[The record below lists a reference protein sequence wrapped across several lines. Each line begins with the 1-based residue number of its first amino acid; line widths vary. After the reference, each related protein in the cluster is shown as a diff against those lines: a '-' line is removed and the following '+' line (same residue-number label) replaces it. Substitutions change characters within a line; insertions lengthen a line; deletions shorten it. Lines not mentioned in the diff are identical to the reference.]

1 MKKHVFLIILMLI
14 ILAFNAPSI
23 AEENFTSDYLTYMN
37 GKWYYIDDTKPLN
50 RKIMT
55 CDSKSGEESMFS
67 DKCVYN
73 SDKNY
78 IYIDGFGN
86 DGKSI
91 IVLDTYWKKIM
102 RIEQDHVETICSISG
117 NIPNS
122 SANIAICGKY
132 LFAKFDYEYNAYR
145 IDMED
150 GSTKILSWPHVE
162 NLFAMSDGSLLV
174 QQGAIIG
181 SPERLQ
187 VYDPESCKEQ
197 NIIAD
202 FDANS
207 YPSVAYDSENNHVYA
222 AFSGAI
228 WVLEQGNWSKVRNFQ
243 FSNTIVDRK
252 RVKCDGSIFCVYY
265 INDENRGWKSFR
277 LDEDIELTPIVVGGS
292 YTFGN
297 YDGAYM
303 NSHADQVIIKAPSLR
318 LMSAVDLYTRL
329 LAKDDGY
336 DIYAIMYNSG
346 VKKLIEQNLFEP
358 LKGSAFDNYRQSLY
372 EPIQNELSINNELFC
387 IIENSSIFKFRVD
400 SSQGVEPPQSVES
413 LVDLLEH
420 WNENPSNRGQPLL
433 VYNGSYTID
442 NEDLLLICLQQ
453 LIYYHTRGNE
463 LWKSP
468 EIISLLE
475 KIRDA
480 DIPPK
485 QELTTDMADKA
496 VMHYNYSSLTL
507 YDNDGLQPPLML
519 AENTPMLFPMDGTTV
534 LLLNPYAKHPKEA
547 TEYLSYLCEN
557 VDLQWQTM
565 LFSTLKAKLKDEN
578 VKYIESLLAEKE
590 KSTSNNEKQKLDA
603 EIERIKNDYY
613 SYTASPVTLA
623 MYREKIV
630 PQLMLD
636 TPLIMARN
644 SQISIRDF
652 LQDQVNRYLSQQ
664 IDTTSLLNNIYKWLE
679 MSSKEGF

>member
-1 MKKHVFLIILMLI
+1 MKKHVFLIILILI

-37 GKWYYIDDTKPLN
+37 GKWYYINDTDPSNPALMM
-50 RKIMT
+50 R
-55 CDSKSGEESMFS
+55 DSKTNDESIFLN
-67 DKCVYN
+67 KLLY
-73 SDKNY
+73 KND
-78 IYIDGFGN
+78 YIDVAGFGN

-91 IVLDTYWKKIM
+91 FVLDATSKNIF
-102 RIEQDHVETICSISG
+102 RIDQDHIEAVCSISDD
-117 NIPNS
+117 IPYGG
-122 SANIAICGKY
+122 ANIAICGKY
-132 LFAKFDYEYNAYR
+132 LFAKFNYEYNAYR

-150 GSTKILSWPHVE
+150 GSTKILSWPQVE

-202 FDANS
+202 FEANS

-222 AFSGAI
+222 AFRGAI

-243 FSNTIVDRK
+243 FSNTLFDRK

-265 INDENRGWKSFR
+265 INDGNIEWKSFR
-277 LDEDIELTPIVVGGS
+277 LDEDIDLTPIVVGGS
-292 YTFGN
+292 YTDGSH
-297 YDGAYM
+297 DGAYM
-303 NSHADQVIIKAPSLR
+303 NSHADQVIIKAPNLR

-329 LAKDDGY
+329 LAKDDEY

-387 IIENSSIFKFRVD
+387 IIENGSIFNFTVD

-433 VYNGSYTID
+433 VYNGNYTID
-442 NEDLLLICLQQ
+442 NEALLLMCLNQM
-453 LIYYHTRGNE
+453 IYYHTRGNE
-463 LWKSP
+463 LWKNP

-485 QELTTDMADKA
+485 QELTMDMADKA
-496 VMHYNYSSLTL
+496 VMHYYDGGLTL
-507 YDNDGLQPPLML
+507 YDDDGLQPPLML
-519 AENTPMLFPMDGTTV
+519 AENTPMLFPMDTTTV

-557 VDLQWQTM
+557 IDLMGQTM
-565 LFSTLKAKLKDEN
+565 LFSTFEAKLQDDIVKD
-578 VKYIESLLAEKE
+578 IESLLAKKE
-590 KSTSNNEKQKLDA
+590 KSTSNNEKQQLAA
-603 EIERIKNDYY
+603 EIESIKNNYNN
-613 SYTASPVTLA
+613 YTASPMTLA

-636 TPLIMARN
+636 TPLIMALN
-644 SQISIRDF
+644 SQISIQDF

>member
-1 MKKHVFLIILMLI
+1 MKKHVFLIILLLI
-14 ILAFNAPSI
+14 MLAFNAPSI
-23 AEENFTSDYLTYMN
+23 AEENFTSYYLTYMN
-37 GKWYYIDDTKPLN
+37 GKWYYIDDTKPLD
-50 RKIMT
+50 RIIMAR
-55 CDSKSGEESMFS
+55 DSKSGEESIFLN
-67 DKCVYN
+67 KLLY
-73 SDKNY
+73 KND
-78 IYIDGFGN
+78 YIDVAGFGN

-91 IVLDTYWKKIM
+91 FVLDASSKNIF
-102 RIEQDHVETICSISG
+102 RIDQDHIEAVCSISDD
-117 NIPNS
+117 IPYGG
-122 SANIAICGKY
+122 ANIAICGKY
-132 LFAKFDYEYNAYR
+132 LFAKFNYEYNAYR

-150 GSTKILSWPHVE
+150 GSTKILSWPQVE

-202 FDANS
+202 FEANS

-243 FSNTIVDRK
+243 FSNTLFDRK

-265 INDENRGWKSFR
+265 INDGNIEWKSFR
-277 LDEDIELTPIVVGGS
+277 LDEDIDLTPIVVGGS
-292 YTFGN
+292 YT
-297 YDGAYM
+297 DGSHDAAYM
-303 NSHADQVIIKAPSLR
+303 NSHADQVIIKAPNLR

-329 LAKDDGY
+329 LAKDDEY

-387 IIENSSIFKFRVD
+387 IIENGSIFNFRVD

-433 VYNGSYTID
+433 VYNGNYTID
-442 NEDLLLICLQQ
+442 NEALLLMCLNQM
-453 LIYYHTRGNE
+453 IYYHTRGNE
-463 LWKSP
+463 LWKNP

-485 QELTTDMADKA
+485 QELTMDMADKA
-496 VMHYNYSSLTL
+496 VMHYYDGGLTL
-507 YDNDGLQPPLML
+507 HDDDGLQPPLML

-565 LFSTLKAKLKDEN
+565 LFSTLEAKLQDDIVKD
-578 VKYIESLLAEKE
+578 IESLLAKKE
-590 KSTSNNEKQKLDA
+590 KSTSNNEKQQLAA
-603 EIERIKNDYY
+603 EIESIKNNYNN
-613 SYTASPVTLA
+613 YTASPMTLA

-636 TPLIMARN
+636 TPLIMALN
-644 SQISIRDF
+644 SQISIQDF
-652 LQDQVNRYLSQQ
+652 LQDQVNRYLSQK
-664 IDTTSLLNNIYKWLE
+664 IDTTSLLNNIYQWLE
-679 MSSKEGF
+679 MSSKEGL

>member
-1 MKKHVFLIILMLI
+1 MKKHVFLIILILI

-23 AEENFTSDYLTYMN
+23 AEENFTSNYLTYMN
-37 GKWYYIDDTKPLN
+37 GKWYYIDDTNYLN
-50 RKIMT
+50 REIIAR
-55 CDSKSGEESMFS
+55 DSKSGEESIFLN
-67 DKCVYN
+67 KLLY
-73 SDKNY
+73 KND
-78 IYIDGFGN
+78 YIDVAGFGN

-91 IVLDTYWKKIM
+91 IVLDTYWKNIM

-122 SANIAICGKY
+122 SAIIAVCGKY
-132 LFAKFDYEYNAYR
+132 LFAKFDYDYNTYR

-150 GSTKILSWPHVE
+150 GSTKILSWPQVK

-174 QQGAIIG
+174 QQGATTD

-202 FDANS
+202 FNANS

-228 WVLEQGNWSKVRNFQ
+228 WVLEQENWSKVRNFQ
-243 FSNTIVDRK
+243 FSNTPVDRK
-252 RVKCDGSIFCVYY
+252 RVKCDGSIFYVYY
-265 INDENRGWKSFR
+265 INDGSGEWKSFR
-277 LDEDIELTPIVVGGS
+277 LDEDIDLTPIVVGGS

-303 NSHADQVIIKAPSLR
+303 NSHADQVIIKAPNLR

-329 LAKDDGY
+329 LAKDNEY

-346 VKKLIEQNLFEP
+346 VKKLIEQNLFDP
-358 LKGSAFDNYRQSLY
+358 LKGDAFDNYRQSLY
-372 EPIQNELSINNELFC
+372 EPIQNELSINNELYC
-387 IIENSSIFKFRVD
+387 IIENGSIFSFRVD
-400 SSQGVEPPQSVES
+400 GSQGVEPPHSVES

-433 VYNGSYTID
+433 VNGSYTID

-463 LWKSP
+463 LWKNP

-485 QELTTDMADKA
+485 QELTMDMADKA
-496 VMHYNYSSLTL
+496 VMQYIHSSLTL
-507 YDNDGLQPPLML
+507 YDDDGLQPPLML

-664 IDTTSLLNNIYKWLE
+664 IDTASLLNNIYKWLE

>member
-1 MKKHVFLIILMLI
+1 MKKHVFLIILILI

-37 GKWYYIDDTKPLN
+37 GKWYYINDTDPSNPALMM
-50 RKIMT
+50 R
-55 CDSKSGEESMFS
+55 DSKTNDESIFLN
-67 DKCVYN
+67 KLLY
-73 SDKNY
+73 KND
-78 IYIDGFGN
+78 YIDVAGFGN

-91 IVLDTYWKKIM
+91 FVLDATSKNIF
-102 RIEQDHVETICSISG
+102 RIDQDHIEAVCSISDD
-117 NIPNS
+117 IPYGD
-122 SANIAICGKY
+122 ANIAICGNY
-132 LFAKFDYEYNAYR
+132 LFAKFKYNYNAYR

-174 QQGAIIG
+174 QQGATAD

-197 NIIAD
+197 NTIAD
-202 FDANS
+202 FNANS

-252 RVKCDGSIFCVYY
+252 RVRCDGSIFCVYY
-265 INDENRGWKSFR
+265 INDGNREWKSFR
-277 LDEDIELTPIVVGGS
+277 LDEDIDLTPIVVGGS
-292 YTFGN
+292 YTFGSH
-297 YDGAYM
+297 DGAYM
-303 NSHADQVIIKAPSLR
+303 NSHADQVIIKAPNLR

-387 IIENSSIFKFRVD
+387 IIENSSIFNFRVD
-400 SSQGVEPPQSVES
+400 GSQGVEPPQSVES

-463 LWKSP
+463 LWKNP

-475 KIRDA
+475 RIRDA

-485 QELTTDMADKA
+485 QELTMDMADKA
-496 VMHYNYSSLTL
+496 VMHFYYSSLTL

-519 AENTPMLFPMDGTTV
+519 AENTPMLFPMDTTTV

-557 VDLQWQTM
+557 VDLQWQRI
-565 LFSTLKAKLKDEN
+565 LFSTFEAKLQDED

-590 KSTSNNEKQKLDA
+590 KSTSNNEKQKLAA
-603 EIERIKNDYY
+603 EIESIKNNYY
-613 SYTASPVTLA
+613 SYTASPMTLA

-636 TPLIMARN
+636 TPLIMALN
-644 SQISIRDF
+644 SQISIQDF

>member
-1 MKKHVFLIILMLI
+1 MKKHVFLIVLILIMLA
-14 ILAFNAPSI
+14 LNAPSI

-37 GKWYYIDDTKPLN
+37 GKWYYIDDTEPLN
-50 RKIMT
+50 REIIAR
-55 CDSKSGEESMFS
+55 DSKSGEESIFLN
-67 DKCVYN
+67 KLLY
-73 SDKNY
+73 KND
-78 IYIDGFGN
+78 YIDVAGFGN

-91 IVLDTYWKKIM
+91 FVLDATSKNIF
-102 RIEQDHVETICSISG
+102 RIDQDHIEAVCSISG
-117 NIPNS
+117 DIPNGR
-122 SANIAICGKY
+122 ANIAVCGKY
-132 LFAKFDYEYNAYR
+132 LFAKSKYDYNAYR

-150 GSTKILSWPHVE
+150 GSTKILSWPQVE

-174 QQGAIIG
+174 QQGATAD

-207 YPSVAYDSENNHVYA
+207 YPSVAYDSENNHVHA

-252 RVKCDGSIFCVYY
+252 RVKCNGSIFCVYY
-265 INDENRGWKSFR
+265 INDGNREWKSFR
-277 LDEDIELTPIVVGGS
+277 LDEDIDLTPIVVGGS
-292 YTFGN
+292 YTFGSH
-297 YDGAYM
+297 DGAYM
-303 NSHADQVIIKAPSLR
+303 NSHADQVIIKAPNLR

-358 LKGSAFDNYRQSLY
+358 LNGSAFDNYRQSLY
-372 EPIQNELSINNELFC
+372 EPIKNELSINNELFC
-387 IIENSSIFKFRVD
+387 IIENGYIFSFTVD

-433 VYNGSYTID
+433 VYGSYTID
-442 NEDLLLICLQQ
+442 NEDLLLMCLNQM
-453 LIYYHTRGNE
+453 IYYHTRGNE
-463 LWKSP
+463 LWKNP
-468 EIISLLE
+468 GLISLLE

-480 DIPPK
+480 DLPPK
-485 QELTTDMADKA
+485 QELTMDMADKA

-519 AENTPMLFPMDGTTV
+519 VENTPMLFPMDGTTV

-565 LFSTLKAKLKDEN
+565 LFSTLEAKLKDEN

-613 SYTASPVTLA
+613 SYTASPMTLA

-679 MSSKEGF
+679 MSSREGF